1 MNSIYVWWYYF
12 AVRRGKSNPTRF
24 YFLVNVLR
32 IYITWFT
39 FFISIF
45 LIGDHSSI
53 WPLPIRLEKLYFSAA
68 FSYPLIIT
76 TKTNTL
82 QPLYKKRCFPLKSS
96 LESVCK
102 TTINYRFV
110 TVYWRSTCKKTLL
123 FSRVRSNHP
132 EVFCKKGAL
141 GNFAKFTRKPLCQS
155 LLRPKILLKKR
166 LAQVFSYE
174 FCEISKN
181 IFLYRTPLVVA
192 SIELVMKKFRKKE
205 ISQNQF
211 LTQIVWE
218 FSKLIF
224 NADSMKS
231 SSLNYY
237 KFFLQRNP

>member
-12 AVRRGKSNPTRF
+12 AVRRRKSNPTRF

-82 QPLYKKRCFPLKSS
+82 QPMYKKRCFPLKSS

-123 FSRVRSNHP
+123 FSWVRSNHP
-132 EVFCKKGAL
+132 KVFCKKGVL
-141 GNFAKFTRKPLCQS
+141 GNFAKFTRKRLCQC
-155 LLRPKILLKKR
+155 LLRPATLFKKILWHRCFPMNFAK
-166 LAQVFSYE
+166 
-174 FCEISKN
+174 
-181 IFLYRTPLVVA
+181 FLRT
-192 SIELVMKKFRKKE
+192 SFFIEHLWW
-205 ISQNQF
+205 
-211 LTQIVWE
+211 L
-218 FSKLIF
+218 L
-224 NADSMKS
+224 
-231 SSLNYY
+231 L
-237 KFFLQRNP
+237 

>member
-24 YFLVNVLR
+24 YFLVNVLT

-82 QPLYKKRCFPLKSS
+82 HPMYKKRWFPLKSS

-123 FSRVRSNHP
+123 FSWVRSNHP
-132 EVFCKKGAL
+132 KVFCKKGVL
-141 GNFAKFTRKPLCQS
+141 GNFAKFTRKRLCQC
-155 LLRPKILLKKR
+155 LLRPATLFKKILWHRCFPMNFAK
-166 LAQVFSYE
+166 
-174 FCEISKN
+174 
-181 IFLYRTPLVVA
+181 FLRT
-192 SIELVMKKFRKKE
+192 SFFIEHLWW
-205 ISQNQF
+205 
-211 LTQIVWE
+211 L
-218 FSKLIF
+218 L
-224 NADSMKS
+224 
-231 SSLNYY
+231 L
-237 KFFLQRNP
+237 

>member
-1 MNSIYVWWYYF
+1 MIYILY
-12 AVRRGKSNPTRF
+12 K
-24 YFLVNVLR
+24 YFLKR
-32 IYITWFT
+32 
-39 FFISIF
+39 
-45 LIGDHSSI
+45 
-53 WPLPIRLEKLYFSAA
+53 WPQLHLAVTYTVRKTAENFSAV

-82 QPLYKKRCFPLKSS
+82 HPMYKKRCFPLKSS

-155 LLRPKILLKKR
+155 LLRPETLLKKR

-237 KFFLQRNP
+237 KYFLQRNP

>member
-45 LIGDHSSI
+45 LIADHSSI

-82 QPLYKKRCFPLKSS
+82 QPMYKKRCFPLKSS

-132 EVFCKKGAL
+132 KVFRKKGVL
-141 GNFAKFTRKPLCQS
+141 GNFAKFTRKRLCQS
-155 LLRPKILLKKR
+155 LLRPATLLKKILWQR
-166 LAQVFSYE
+166 CFPMNFA
-174 FCEISKN
+174 K
-181 IFLYRTPLVVA
+181 FLRT
-192 SIELVMKKFRKKE
+192 SFFIEHLWW
-205 ISQNQF
+205 
-211 LTQIVWE
+211 L
-218 FSKLIF
+218 L
-224 NADSMKS
+224 
-231 SSLNYY
+231 L
-237 KFFLQRNP
+237 